1 MVPGE
6 YSLLRMPTISPRAWA
21 GDDIA
26 IPAPMVTTAKAAAIL
41 NDIVL
46 SIPVCPRC
54 RGPFRRLT
62 PEGGGLAGLT
72 HAFLT
77 ASLNRTVSTPA
88 RDRVPMRG
96 RKENFE
102 TK

>member
-6 YSLLRMPTISPRAWA
+6 YSALRIPTISGRAWA
-21 GDDIA
+21 AVDIKM
-26 IPAPMVTTAKAAAIL
+26 PAPKVAASTTAIL

-46 SIPVCPRC
+46 STSQVPQSGQFPTGKPLKRVCRVH
-54 RGPFRRLT
+54 
-62 PEGGGLAGLT
+62 

-77 ASLNRTVSTPA
+77 ASLNRPVSRPA
-88 RDRVPMRG
+88 EGQLSIVRT
-96 RKENFE
+96 KEMLQ

>member
-6 YSLLRMPTISPRAWA
+6 YSALRMPTISGRAWA
-21 GDDIA
+21 GDDIT
-26 IPAPMVTTAKAAAIL
+26 IPAPMVTARAAAIL

-46 SIPVCPRC
+46 SIPMPLPGSVTS
-54 RGPFRRLT
+54 GP
-62 PEGGGLAGLT
+62 GGGLLVLT

-88 RDRVPMRG
+88 EDRVAVERT
-96 RKENFE
+96 KENFE